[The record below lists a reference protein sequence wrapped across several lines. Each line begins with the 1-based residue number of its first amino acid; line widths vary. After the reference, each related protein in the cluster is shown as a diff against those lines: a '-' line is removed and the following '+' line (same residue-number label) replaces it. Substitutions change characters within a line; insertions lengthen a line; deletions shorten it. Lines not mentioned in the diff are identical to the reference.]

1 MELENNNLENENNDN
16 TDNIQS
22 ENNDNMENAENIE
35 NNNEEENRYRGDR
48 GERRHYF
55 NRDSRDS
62 GDKEGNIQNNNPRRR
77 FFRKK
82 VCFFCKNDIDIL
94 DYKDIKLLKRYIK
107 ESGKIVP
114 KRLNGTCA
122 KHQRMVTKAVKRAR
136 NIAIL
141 PYETRY
147 WELIFI
153 YYIKGVIYF
162 I

>member
-1 MELENNNLENENNDN
+1 MDLENENRENNLENYTKDTENMFSNNLESNFENNL
-16 TDNIQS
+16 
-22 ENNDNMENAENIE
+22 ENSG
-35 NNNEEENRYRGDR
+35 EENRYR

-55 NRDSRDS
+55 NRDS
-62 GDKEGNIQNNNPRRR
+62 GDKDGNPMNNPRRR
-77 FFRKK
+77 YFKKK

-94 DYKDIKLLKRYIK
+94 DYKDIKLLKRYVK

-136 NIAIL
+136 NIALL

-147 WELIFI
+147 
-153 YYIKGVIYF
+153 
-162 I
+162 